1 MDPGD
6 PVFVISALIE
16 GLDLE
21 SFERWYDHA
30 YPPRL
35 MLKLWLFGTVAGV
48 YSGREIARRL
58 RWDPRFR
65 HLAGGQA
72 PDFRTLNRFRHRHR
86 VDLALVFR
94 QTLQTAR
101 ASGREMPGWLASREA
116 MSHER
121 MQPAVEHLEE
131 EVLRILARLD
141 EVNESEDAEHGADDG
156 AGGPP
161 AELRDR

>member
-35 MLKLWLFGTVAGV
+35 MLKLWLFGAVEGV

-65 HLAGGQA
+65 YLAGELT
-72 PDFRTLNRFRHRHR
+72 PDFQTLNHFRVRHQEN
-86 VDLALVFR
+86 LALVFR
-94 QTLQTAR
+94 RTLRTAR

-116 MSHER
+116 VSHER
-121 MQPAVEHLEE
+121 KQPAEEQLEE
-131 EVLRILARLD
+131 EVLRILDRLD
-141 EVNESEDAEHGADDG
+141 EVNESEDAEHGDDDG
-156 AGGPP
+156 AGGFP
-161 AELRDR
+161 AESRDR